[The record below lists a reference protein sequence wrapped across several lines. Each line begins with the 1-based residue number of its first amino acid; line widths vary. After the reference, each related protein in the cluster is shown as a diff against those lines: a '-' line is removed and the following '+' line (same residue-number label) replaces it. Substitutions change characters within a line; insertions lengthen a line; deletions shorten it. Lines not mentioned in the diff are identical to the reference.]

1 MRFLLNKH
9 REPDEIRRE
18 NITWDF
24 PGKKFRAPHRI
35 LCSAARRAIKEKKVF
50 PENYEIL
57 RSLILVTR
65 RKI

>member
-18 NITWDF
+18 NITWVF
-24 PGKKFRAPHRI
+24 PGIRFRDTCRI
-35 LCSAARRAIKEKKVF
+35 LPRTERQVIKEKKAF
-50 PENYEIL
+50 SQNYKIL
-57 RSLILVTR
+57 RPLILVTR